1 MYLIRDL
8 NLEMTTQKKTK
19 TLSKDKQLAKLYER
33 TTPEGDCLIW
43 DGHISKRG
51 VPMVYQSY
59 GSVNVRKV
67 FSELL
72 GKADNIKQEGV
83 WVCKCTTY
91 GCVAPAH
98 TIFRS
103 KKAQAKFIAKQA
115 GKDAGLMR
123 QKALKMAS
131 KAKRKIPISELK
143 LIVTDDTPAPIVA
156 KQYGVNPSVI
166 TRHRRNK
173 EAVLS
178 LQSVWGP
185 LFQLGK

>member
-1 MYLIRDL
+1 MI
-8 NLEMTTQKKTK
+8 TQNKTNK
-19 TLSKDKQLAKLYER
+19 LPKEAQLAKLYER
-33 TTPEGDCLIW
+33 TTPDGECLIW

-72 GKADNIKQEGV
+72 GKSDHIKREGV
-83 WVCKCTTY
+83 WVCKCNTY
-91 GCVAPAH
+91 GCVAPKH

-103 KKAQAKFIAKQA
+103 KTAQAKFIAKQA
-115 GKDAGLMR
+115 GKDEGLMR
-123 QKALKMAS
+123 QKSMKMAS
-131 KAKRKIPISELK
+131 KAKRKIPIADLK
-143 LIVTDDTPAPIVA
+143 RIVTDDTPAHIVA
-156 KQYGVNPSVI
+156 KEYGVNPSVI